1 MEDAGAVGVIGVFV
15 GEADGGEAGGGD
27 ADVLKA
33 EFDLFG
39 AESGVDEDAGGGG
52 GDIGGV
58 AGAAAGEDGEL

>member
-1 MEDAGAVGVIGVFV
+1 M